1 MLTKD
6 QEDALVRAVY
16 SVESLNGCIV
26 GYHGGNMSKV
36 LSPGYAGTINFGR
49 TIVVIEEAPPAPSE
63 LLILAATNRS
73 GGLEASRPAE
83 DVTNR
88 GRVGRQLVGTGLSC
102 GVAVVTGLS
111 AVGGV
116 IGAPATGGTSLGLT
130 VLAWTGFLTSA
141 AQCAYGIARLN
152 EIRTNPTDDSLNR
165 MDNDPDVQ
173 RAVNIV
179 DFLNLASGVATMGIR
194 GVRCLAVLQRNSSR
208 LSETAVRGMTR
219 AQRVAVLTEEIT
231 ELQKTEAGRRTLE
244 AALREAGATARD
256 IEIIVPRGLN
266 HPGAIRVASAAS
278 SAISAPHVRA
288 LTEAIR
294 DGLIGIAISATPSS
308 YTGSASGVV
317 NTLIVNVI
325 NK

>member
-1 MLTKD
+1 MLSRE
-6 QEDALVRAVY
+6 QEEALVRAIY
-16 SVESLNGCIV
+16 SIESLNGCIV

-36 LSPGYAGTINFGR
+36 LSSGYAGTINFGR
-49 TIVVIEEAPPAPSE
+49 TVVVIEEAPPAPSE
-63 LLILAATNRS
+63 RLIIAATNRS
-73 GGLEASRPAE
+73 GGLEATRPAE

-88 GRVGRQLVGTGLSC
+88 GRVGRELVGTGLSC

-116 IGAPATGGTSLGLT
+116 IGAPATGGSSLGLT

-152 EIRTNPTDDSLNR
+152 EIRTNPGDDSLSR
-165 MDNDPDVQ
+165 LDSDPDVQ

-179 DFLNLASGVATMGIR
+179 DFLGLASGVATIGVR
-194 GVRCLAVLQRNSSR
+194 GVRFL
-208 LSETAVRGMTR
+208 AVRGMSR
-219 AQRVAVLTEEIT
+219 AERIAVITQELT

-256 IEIIVPRGLN
+256 LERILPRGLN
-266 HPGAIRVASAAS
+266 HGGTIRVASAAA
-278 SAISAPHVRA
+278 SAISAPHAKA

>member
-1 MLTKD
+1 MLSRE
-6 QEDALVRAVY
+6 QEEALVRAIY
-16 SVESLNGCIV
+16 SIESLNGCIV

-36 LSPGYAGTINFGR
+36 LSSGYAGTINFGR
-49 TIVVIEEAPPAPSE
+49 TVVVIEEAPPAPSE
-63 LLILAATNRS
+63 RLIIAATNRS
-73 GGLEASRPAE
+73 GGLEATRPAE

-88 GRVGRQLVGTGLSC
+88 GRVGRELVGTGLSC

-116 IGAPATGGTSLGLT
+116 IGAPATGGSSLGLT

-152 EIRTNPTDDSLNR
+152 EIRTNPGDDSLSR
-165 MDNDPDVQ
+165 LDSDPDVQ

-179 DFLNLASGVATMGIR
+179 DFLGLASGVATIGVR
-194 GVRCLAVLQRNSSR
+194 GVRFLAVLQSNSSR
-208 LSETAVRGMTR
+208 LSEAAVRGMSR
-219 AQRVAVLTEEIT
+219 AERIAVITQELT

-256 IEIIVPRGLN
+256 LERILPRGLN
-266 HPGAIRVASAAS
+266 HGGTIRVASAAA
-278 SAISAPHVRA
+278 SAISAPHAKA